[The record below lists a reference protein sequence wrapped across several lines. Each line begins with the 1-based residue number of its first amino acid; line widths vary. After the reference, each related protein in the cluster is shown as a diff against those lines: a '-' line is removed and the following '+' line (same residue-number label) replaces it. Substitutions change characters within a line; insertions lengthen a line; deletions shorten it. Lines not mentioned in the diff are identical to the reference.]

1 MLRNTRWKIIEKNF
15 PYPPSASFWSTFVC
29 QTPNETMLF
38 EQIAAAQFLDW
49 LALLTSLA
57 YVILAA
63 RSSNWC
69 WLFAAVS
76 TAVWAYQSF
85 FEYRLVS
92 DALLQVFYFVMAGV
106 GLWRWQ
112 SATAG
117 ASVRPVRKMTP
128 LEHLLTLAGGVLG
141 GLLLG
146 YFFSSTMTAAAT
158 YPDAITTVFSI
169 ITTFLLIG
177 RRLENWLY
185 WIVID
190 LAYVWI
196 YWNTGA
202 ALFALMM
209 VINVFVAGYGFWQW
223 RSELTMAEQG

>member
-1 MLRNTRWKIIEKNF
+1 MISELYAQI
-15 PYPPSASFWSTFVC
+15 
-29 QTPNETMLF
+29 
-38 EQIAAAQFLDW
+38 IAAEFLDW

-63 RSSNWC
+63 RSNNWC

-76 TAVWAYQSF
+76 TAVWAYQSYF
-85 FEYRLVS
+85 AYNLVS

-106 GLWRWQ
+106 GLWRWRRHAVEQ
-112 SATAG
+112 AVS
-117 ASVRPVRKMTP
+117 PVRKMTAA
-128 LEHLLTLAGGVLG
+128 EHGITLGGGLCG

-146 YFFSSTMTAAAT
+146 FFFSNTLKAAAT

-169 ITTFLLIG
+169 ITTFLLVG

-196 YWNTGA
+196 YHNTGA
-202 ALFALMM
+202 VLFALMM
-209 VINVFVAGYGFWQW
+209 VINIGIAAYGFVSWQKEW
-223 RSELTMAEQG
+223 SGQAAKN